1 MADKK
6 KLSEGKPA
14 QAMNPT
20 PWLVV
25 TPVGGSREGVKT
37 FVQAAMQKGIDGK
50 IEGADQSFIEDY
62 KTVIVK
68 RIDALPVEFN
78 HVVVRADG
86 RVTPQ
91 GEVVSIRV
99 TGSIAL

>member
-1 MADKK
+1 MADDTK
-6 KLSEGKPA
+6 KPA
-14 QAMNPT
+14 LNPT
-20 PWLVV
+20 PWLVI
-25 TPVGGSREGVKT
+25 TPVGGSREGVKA
-37 FVQAAMQKGIDGK
+37 FVQGAAQKGIDGK
-50 IEGADQSFIEDY
+50 VEGADQSFIEDY
-62 KTVIVK
+62 KAVIVK
-68 RIDALPVEFN
+68 RIDALPAEMN